1 MMSIYETMDNYA
13 FSQEWVAFE
22 NVLYDKLYYFY
33 DPKYKIVY
41 CFDENC
47 PKKWY
52 VVRDPVK
59 LYKLKQYNL

>member
-1 MMSIYETMDNYA
+1 MNNYKEIDQYA
-13 FSQEWVAFE
+13 FSKEWVALE
-22 NVLYDKLYYFY
+22 NILYDNLYYFY

-41 CFDENC
+41 CFDENIG
-47 PKKWY
+47 KKWY